1 MSLILGLDSCAMN
14 TTLIREDL
22 VGLVIDGQYP
32 LLQRLGSSRG
42 SSVFLTEFG
51 DSQKKA
57 TIKLIPADFEG
68 AGVRLS
74 AWEAAQ
80 ELSHPNLVQVFAS
93 GRCQLDSEPMLYI
106 VSEFADEV
114 LAGILPDRAL
124 TPQEAREM
132 LGPALSALSYLHEKR
147 FVHSHLKPSNIMA
160 VGDQLKLSADRLV
173 FEGNAENLSL
183 ERTVSER
190 TVYDAP
196 ETTQG
201 PIGIA
206 ADMWSLGATLVEAFA
221 QRPPAWDNN
230 PAQIPVVPESVP
242 QPFAMIARQCLR
254 IDPARR
260 CTIEQINSRL
270 AAAVNAPGHPR
281 TG

>member
-1 MSLILGLDSCAMN
+1 MN
-14 TTLIREDL
+14 ATLIREDL

-32 LLQRLGSSRG
+32 LLRWLGSSRG
-42 SSVFLTEFG
+42 ASVFLTEFG

-57 TIKLIPADFEG
+57 SIKLIPADFEG
-68 AGVRLS
+68 AGGRLS

-160 VGDQLKLSADRLV
+160 VGDKLKLSADRLV

-183 ERTVSER
+183 GRTVSER

-206 ADMWSLGATLVEAFA
+206 ADLWSLGATLVEAFA
-221 QRPPAWDNN
+221 QRPPA
-230 PAQIPVVPESVP
+230 S
-242 QPFAMIARQCLR
+242 
-254 IDPARR
+254 
-260 CTIEQINSRL
+260 
-270 AAAVNAPGHPR
+270 AP
-281 TG
+281 